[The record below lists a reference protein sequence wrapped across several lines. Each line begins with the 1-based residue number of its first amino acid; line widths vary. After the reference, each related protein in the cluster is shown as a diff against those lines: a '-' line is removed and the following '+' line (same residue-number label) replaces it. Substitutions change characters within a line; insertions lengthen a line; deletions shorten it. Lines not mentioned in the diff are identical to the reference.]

1 VTKKAYKAKAISVGM
16 MSDPYL
22 LPDSALTKWDED
34 GDGQLWPNVHYI
46 DVYNYLINSTS
57 DFSGTALKSY
67 KSLEAYKYFVA
78 GWVADLRACR
88 LSTVYGN
95 EDNNNRLVTAKVK
108 IFCSQS

>member
-1 VTKKAYKAKAISVGM
+1 